1 MAIVG
6 SVNLLP
12 VGEPAPSL
20 SLSKQDGTPVSLSDY
35 VGQKLI
41 LFLYAKGG
49 SGTCLNET
57 LNMKEGYETLK
68 AKGYEVLGLS
78 PETESAHKK
87 QVDKRELP
95 FDLIADPDHQLIE
108 ALGAWSKKKMYGKEY
123 MGVIRSTFI
132 FDEEGKVS
140 HVIEKVKSK
149 EHTAQILELVS

>member
-6 SVNLLP
+6 TINFLAPGS
-12 VGEPAPSL
+12 PAPSL
-20 SLSKQDGTPVSLSDY
+20 SLTNQEGNPVSLTDY
-35 VGQKLI
+35 KGQKLI
-41 LFLYAKGG
+41 VFIYAKGG

-57 LNMKEGYETLK
+57 LNMKEGYASLK
-68 AKGYEVLGLS
+68 AQGYEVLGLS
-78 PETESAHKK
+78 PEAEKAQKR
-87 QVDKRELP
+87 QFDKRELP

-108 ALGAWSKKKMYGKEY
+108 ALGAWGKKKMYGKEY

-149 EHTAQILELVS
+149 EHTAQILELVG